1 METLLPYYER
11 ELTFLR
17 RLSHDFAR
25 QYPKV
30 AGRLLLSGEACED
43 PHIERLIESF
53 AFLTSRIHK
62 KLDDDYPEI
71 TDALLQVVY
80 PQYLRPFP
88 AVSVAQFDCGP
99 AAAQLTKAARI
110 PKGTM
115 LDTRAVRGLPCR
127 FRTAYD
133 VDMLPLRIA
142 RASCDNVF
150 DTSGLRGSVLRS
162 SIAALRLDIEALSDT
177 VPLERFDLGRL
188 RFFLNG
194 EAAVVS
200 LIREALFSNA
210 LGVWVALPS
219 TSEKFELPADAI
231 RPVGFGAE
239 EGLLEQDA
247 RTHRAYQLL
256 LEYFVFPEKFNFF
269 DLDLSALN
277 GKLPPQTR
285 MMEIRIGLKGS
296 PGQSNGNLL
305 DRIGKDNFVLG
316 CTPVVNL
323 FRQMPEPIRVTHTAT
338 SYPVI
343 VDNRRPQAYEIY
355 EIKRVAQVRKT
366 FDGETVDEFK
376 PFYSIRH
383 GDAHDGPVRYWHASH
398 AGEED
403 GAGNYTMEIS
413 LVDSTFD
420 PQRAETST
428 LSLDLIC
435 TNRDL
440 PSQLPFGLLEGD
452 LFMEGGSIV
461 KTIRMLRKPTRSYR
475 FPRGRGAQWRLISH
489 LSLNHLSLSGQGV
502 DAIKEILTLYDIAR
516 SDVNS
521 KQISGIIAIEQRA
534 VTARI
539 SGNPFPTFARGLEI
553 RITVEETHYVGIGLF
568 MFAQILD
575 NFFGLYVHTN
585 SFTQL
590 VIVSKQSGQELI
602 KCPARNGESILA

>member
-17 RLSHDFAR
+17 RLSQDFAK

-71 TDALLQVVY
+71 TDSLLQVVY

-99 AAAQLTKAARI
+99 AAAQLTKVARI

-133 VDMLPLRIA
+133 VDIQPLRIA

-150 DTSGLRGSVLRS
+150 DTSGLSSSALRS
-162 SIAALRLDIEALSDT
+162 SVAALRLDIEALSDT
-177 VPLERFDLGRL
+177 VSLERFDLNRL
-188 RFFLNG
+188 RIFLNG

-210 LGVWVALPS
+210 LGVWVALPP
-219 TSEKFELPADAI
+219 TSEKIELPADAI
-231 RPVGFGAE
+231 RPVGFGID

-285 MMEIRIGLKGS
+285 TIEIRIGLKGS
-296 PGQSNGNLL
+296 PDQTNGNLL

-316 CTPVVNL
+316 CTPIVNL

-343 VDNRRPQAYEIY
+343 VDSRRPQAYEIY

-366 FDGETVDEFK
+366 LDGEAVDEFK

-383 GDAHDGPVRYWHASH
+383 GEAHDGPVRYWHASH
-398 AGEED
+398 AGKEEA
-403 GAGNYTMEIS
+403 AGNYTTEIS

-420 PQRAETST
+420 SQRAETNV

-502 DAIKEILTLYDIAR
+502 DAIREILTLYDIAR

-521 KQISGIIAIEQRA
+521 KQISGIVAIEQRA

-539 SGNPFPTFARGLEI
+539 SGNPFRTFARGLEI
-553 RITVEETHYVGIGLF
+553 RITVEETHYAGIGLF